1 MATLAHP
8 EATDTLL
15 FGERSAPA
23 LLRHTWIQTQ
33 RLLTRWVRDPVTL
46 LETLV
51 VPCLL
56 LLMLDIVVGSQIEKF
71 SGHSALYGST
81 PMVTLVGALSG
92 TVASGVMLGREREAG
107 ILARFWVLP
116 VHRASGL
123 ASRII
128 AEGIRIFAGT
138 VVIICFGMAI
148 GFRFRQGLWQALAFL
163 GIPVLFGLAF
173 ATMVTAI
180 AVFTAKAAL
189 VEAVALLSS
198 LLMFFST
205 GFVPLAAYPKWI
217 QPVVEHQ
224 PMSVAVDTMRA
235 LAAGGPVAGPLLK
248 TVVWSLGLII
258 VFAVPAGYGYRRAS
272 RA

>member
-1 MATLAHP
+1 MTTLERP
-8 EATDTLL
+8 DTADILL
-15 FGERSAPA
+15 YGETSVPA

-33 RLLTRWVRDPVTL
+33 RLLVRWLRDPVTL

-71 SGHSALYGST
+71 SGRSALYGST

-107 ILARFWVLP
+107 VLARFWVLP

-123 ASRII
+123 AARII
-128 AEGIRIFAGT
+128 AEGCRIFAGT
-138 VVIICFGMAI
+138 VVIICFGMAL
-148 GFRFRQGLWQALAFL
+148 GFRFREGPWQTFAFL
-163 GIPVLFGLAF
+163 WIPVLFGLAF

-180 AVFTAKAAL
+180 AVFTAKSTL

-235 LAAGGPVAGPLLK
+235 LAEGGPVAGPLLR
-248 TVVWSLGLII
+248 TVAWSVGLIV
-258 VFAVPAGYGYRRAS
+258 VFAIPAGLGYRRAS
-272 RA
+272 RQ